1 MKVRESGKEK
11 RQKGKKEEDLTEVK
25 RKKHYNW
32 QFPHF
37 KTFETPRNSLFTM
50 ASRTRK
56 SSLEGAVAAFLC

>member
-11 RQKGKKEEDLTEVK
+11 RQQKGKKEEDLTEVK

-50 ASRTRK
+50 A
-56 SSLEGAVAAFLC
+56 